1 MWVRDVC
8 LFSKCQPHW
17 ASMHKH
23 SQVRQFPQSCPT
35 TQGPSLQPQWVQGAI
50 LRTTDFL
57 LRRQHTTTA
66 CSSTEAMLT
75 KHAPLQNKSAECKR
89 SQSRFQHT
97 TDHPFQ
103 LLVQGNRYKPPK
115 KFPLKCIGA
124 FEFPHLVPCIPLQKI
139 CSWFS
144 WQITT

>member
-17 ASMHKH
+17 TPMPEH
-23 SQVRQFPQSCPT
+23 SHVKQFPQSYPAT
-35 TQGPSLQPQWVQGAI
+35 HGPSLQPHRVQGAI

-66 CSSTEAMLT
+66 CGSAKAMLT
-75 KHAPLQNKSAECKR
+75 KPAPLQNKSAECKR

-103 LLVQGNRYKPPK
+103 LLVQGDQYEPPK
-115 KFPLKCIGA
+115 KILKCTGA
-124 FEFPHLVPCIPLQKI
+124 FEFPYLVPHIPLQKI